1 MNLPRIIAQLARA
14 PASISALIAPLNAEE
29 YRFKPPTGAWSILEI
44 INHLADEDRDDFRFR
59 LKSTLENPATPW
71 PPTNPEAWAVE
82 RNYQDRD
89 LAESLARFVY
99 ERDESLRWL
108 RSLNNPD
115 WSVAYIHQRHGPVHA
130 GELLASWPAHDA
142 LHIRQI
148 AKRLFELAQR
158 EGAAAGFGIGY
169 AGQWGA

>member
-1 MNLPRIIAQLARA
+1 LNL
-14 PASISALIAPLNAEE
+14 EE
-29 YRFKPPTGAWSILEI
+29 CRFKPSSGAWSILEI
-44 INHLADEDRDDFRFR
+44 INHLADEDRDDFRAR

-71 PPTNPEAWAVE
+71 PPTDPEGWAIE
-82 RNYQDRD
+82 RKYQDQD
-89 LAESLARFVY
+89 LTESLARF
-99 ERDESLRWL
+99 ERERVETVRWL
-108 RSLNNPD
+108 RSLDNPD
-115 WSVAYIHQRHGPVHA
+115 WSKAYIHPRHGPVHA